1 VYIIV
6 EEGITNIKE
15 IVTMAMYEVSFNS
28 ASGKKRVR
36 TNLEFTSKT
45 QATAYADNLNKQ
57 FSNKNAR
64 VVKGGKKK

>member
-1 VYIIV
+1 
-6 EEGITNIKE
+6 
-15 IVTMAMYEVSFNS
+15 MALYEVSFNS

-64 VVKGGKKK
+64 VVKGDKKK